1 MSARHAGRLVRSDR
15 STSRSTDRARYV
27 VRTLVASIVVLVS
40 AAPFW
45 AIGQSKGNRPQPR
58 AELPKYKPSDI
69 KGVFFDDIFDGKTL
83 VGERPANLAAAP
95 AGGGGK
101 ASSGGSAPAAVAGGG
116 GGGGAWAKLI
126 DANIIEDEIKATKQ
140 LVDMTVTTPTDFAG
154 KGYKEA
160 RRNFTVVAMLFG
172 VITEYDGD
180 VRWKSDAPAARDQFA
195 RTAANAKVGTQQ
207 VYNEAKLRKQDLEDI
222 LGGGGLANKT
232 AAEGKVTWNQICD
245 RSPLMQRLE
254 QAIEPR
260 IQQWTANKTEFNS
273 KKAEILH
280 EAQVVAVIGQ
290 VMLQEGMPDADGD
303 EYKVFCDALRKGAM
317 DVVDAV
323 KLGDDE
329 KARQAVGA
337 INKSCTDCHENY
349 RS

>member
-1 MSARHAGRLVRSDR
+1 MLAR
-15 STSRSTDRARYV
+15 RAAWTLGGASVLALAVTPMFV
-27 VRTLVASIVVLVS
+27 V
-40 AAPFW
+40 
-45 AIGQSKGNRPQPR
+45 GQSKGNRPQTR

-83 VGERPANLAAAP
+83 LGERPANLAAAP
-95 AGGGGK
+95 AAGGGGK
-101 ASSGGSAPAAVAGGG
+101 TGSGSAPAAVAGGG
-116 GGGGAWAKLI
+116 AAGGAAGGGTWSKLI
-126 DANIIEDEIKATKQ
+126 EATAIEDEIKSTKQ
-140 LVDMTVTTPTDFAG
+140 QVDMTVTTPTDFAG

-160 RRNFTVVAMLFG
+160 RRNFTVVAMMFG
-172 VITEYDGD
+172 VISEYDGD

-222 LGGGGLANKT
+222 LGGSGLSNK
-232 AAEGKVTWNQICD
+232 AQAEAKVPWNQICD

-254 QAIEPR
+254 QAVEPR
-260 IQQWTANKTEFNS
+260 IQQWTANKAEFNA

-290 VMLQEGMPDADGD
+290 VMLQEGMPDADGE
-303 EYKVFCDALRKGAM
+303 EYKAFCDALRKGAT
-317 DVVDAV
+317 DVIDAV
-323 KLGDDE
+323 KLNDDE
-329 KARQAVGA
+329 KARQGVSV
-337 INKSCTDCHENY
+337 INKSCTTCHENY